1 MNVYSLA
8 FFRHEASAYES
19 PKCGASQGC
28 FFVNYIRAITRMHPA
43 VYPDWEMWIYHDD
56 RVTQY
61 PYWKAMERMQ
71 EAGLLKL
78 IYAGKAETLCGS
90 MLWRLKPAWAEGVDR
105 FVCRDV
111 DSLQTP
117 RERKAVDRWVAS
129 GKPVSALHDSQSH
142 SSASLMGGMTGFRA
156 GWFKAMWPSYDVVL
170 QLATMRGIDL
180 NRHGAD
186 QTWLNSEVYPA
197 TRGGEEVSNEDRS
210 TLGGRDHIL
219 DQLCAHIG
227 GAYHVEPVVK
237 FFDENPG
244 MCSKLDI
251 IRRCENGNV

>member
-8 FFRHEASAYES
+8 FFRSEFSAYES
-19 PKCGASQGC
+19 PRCGASQGC
-28 FFVNYIRAITRMHPA
+28 FFVNYIRAIVRMHPA
-43 VYPDWEMWIYHDD
+43 VYPDWQMRIYHDD

-71 EAGLLKL
+71 EAGLFKL
-78 IYAGKAETLCGS
+78 IYAGTAHTLCGS
-90 MLWRLKPAWAEGVDR
+90 MLWRLMPAWDPEVKY
-105 FVCRDV
+105 VLCRDV

-117 RERKAVDRWVAS
+117 RERKAVDRWIAS

-142 SSASLMGGMTGFRA
+142 SSSALMGGMVGFRTNWLNFNFPSFEA
-156 GWFKAMWPSYDVVL
+156 FVAKA
-170 QLATMRGIDL
+170 AARGIDL
-180 NRHGAD
+180 NKHGAD
-186 QTWLNSEVYPA
+186 QTLLNAEVYPITNSGDDVA
-197 TRGGEEVSNEDRS
+197 NEDRGS
-210 TLGGRDHIL
+210 LGERSHVL

-251 IRRCENGNV
+251 IRRCEQ

>member
-19 PKCGASQGC
+19 PRCGASQGC

-43 VYPDWEMWIYHDD
+43 VYPDWEMRIYHDD

-78 IYAGKAETLCGS
+78 IYVGKAETLCGS
-90 MLWRLKPAWAEGVDR
+90 MLWRLIPAWDPEVQY
-105 FVCRDV
+105 VLCRDV

-117 RERKAVDRWVAS
+117 RERKAIERWIAS

-142 SSASLMGGMTGFRA
+142 SSSALMGGMVGFRTNWLNFNFPSFESFVA
-156 GWFKAMWPSYDVVL
+156 KAS
-170 QLATMRGIDL
+170 ARGIDL
-180 NRHGAD
+180 NKHGAD
-186 QTWLNSEVYPA
+186 QTLLNAEVYPI
-197 TRGGEEVSNEDRS
+197 TNGGNDVSNEDRAS
-210 TLGGRDHIL
+210 LGPREHVL

-251 IRRCENGNV
+251 IRRCEQT